1 MFTLISDVIAD
12 NLFLFRVLGSI
23 LIFVLF
29 WAFKGTITKTV
40 VKLLT
45 VAKLAASNK
54 EAKTLIKQGGVQVNG
69 EKVDDFSAAYVAD
82 QFAGDGLVL
91 KKGKKVYRRFLLK

>member
-40 VKLLT
+40 GNLLT
-45 VAKLAASNK
+45 RLLTRNRQ
-54 EAKTLIKQGGVQVNG
+54 I
-69 EKVDDFSAAYVAD
+69 AD
-82 QFAGDGLVL
+82 
-91 KKGKKVYRRFLLK
+91 